1 MFFRNLTRLLFIQ
14 KYLLKHD
21 ARNFSRISDL
31 ILEKPVGK
39 STKVQGWVYALR
51 KMKNNIFC
59 DVYDGSTN
67 EMLQVVI
74 PKSSKPNNL
83 TYGSS
88 IDVEGVLALAPNG
101 RLELQ
106 VNEAY
111 VIGTCDV
118 SQGYP
123 LTPKKPYD
131 AEFLRQYLHFRPR
144 TQEFSSL
151 LRLRDVATAS
161 INNYF
166 RNRNFIH
173 IHTPI
178 ITSNDCEGAGEI
190 FTVKPDSK
198 EVLESMKKDG
208 MSLDEIYFNSKAYLT
223 VSGQLQLEVLARTL
237 SKVYTFGPTFRAENS
252 KSRLHLS
259 EFYMIEAERAFVSN
273 IEEITEEVE
282 LLMKTV
288 TKDMF
293 DRNPSDFHYIG
304 AVEPQWLNCKFGYM
318 TYDEA
323 VNILND
329 HVVQLQHPIK
339 YGEGLSKEHELFLVK
354 HNNNVPIFVINWPKE
369 GKPFYMKECSNDSS
383 KVAGLDLLVPIVGEL
398 VGGSIREDD
407 YEKLKLKLPSNHN
420 LSWYLEIRKYGNVP
434 TGGFGMGFER
444 FLQCVLGITNIKDT
458 IPFPRWP
465 HNCSL

>member
-1 MFFRNLTRLLFIQ
+1 MFSRNITRLLFIQ
-14 KYLLKHD
+14 KYLLKRN
-21 ARNFSRISDL
+21 ARHFSRILDI

-39 STKVQGWVYALR
+39 STKVQGWVYAIR
-51 KMKNNIFC
+51 KMKNNIFF
-59 DVYDGSTN
+59 DVNDGSTN

-74 PKSSKPNNL
+74 PKSSKPVNL

-88 IDVEGVLALAPNG
+88 INAEGIVTLAPNG

-106 VNEAY
+106 VNETH
-111 VIGTCDV
+111 VIGTCDITK
-118 SQGYP
+118 GYP
-123 LTPKKPYD
+123 LQPKKPYD
-131 AEFLRQYLHFRPR
+131 AKYLRQYLHLRPR
-144 TQEFSSL
+144 AQKFSSL
-151 LRLRDVATAS
+151 LRLRDIATAN
-161 INNYF
+161 INNHF
-166 RNRNFIH
+166 RSRNFIH

-178 ITSNDCEGAGEI
+178 ITSNDCEGAGEVFI
-190 FTVKPDSK
+190 VRPDSK
-198 EVLESMKKDG
+198 EVLKSMKKDG

-259 EFYMIEAERAFVSN
+259 EFYMVEAEKAFVSN
-273 IEEITEEVE
+273 IEEIAEEIE
-282 LLMKTV
+282 LLVKTV
-288 TKDMF
+288 TKDML
-293 DRNPSDFHYIG
+293 DHNSLDFHHIG
-304 AVEPQWLNCKFGYM
+304 ATEPQWLNSKFGYM

-329 HVVQLQHPIK
+329 YAVKLQHPIK
-339 YGEGLSKEHELFLVK
+339 YGDVLTKEHELFLVK
-354 HNNNVPIFVINWPKE
+354 YNNSVPLFVINWPKE

-398 VGGSIREDD
+398 VGGSIREDN

-420 LSWYLEIRKYGNVP
+420 LSWYLELRKYGNVS

-465 HNCSL
+465 HNCNL

>member
-1 MFFRNLTRLLFIQ
+1 
-14 KYLLKHD
+14 
-21 ARNFSRISDL
+21 
-31 ILEKPVGK
+31 
-39 STKVQGWVYALR
+39 
-51 KMKNNIFC
+51 MKNNIFF
-59 DVYDGSTN
+59 DVNDGSTN

-74 PKSSKPNNL
+74 PKSSKPVNL

-88 IDVEGVLALAPNG
+88 INAEGIVTLAPNG

-106 VNEAY
+106 VNETH

-118 SQGYP
+118 TKGYP
-123 LTPKKPYD
+123 LQPKKPYD
-131 AEFLRQYLHFRPR
+131 AEYLRQYLHLRPR
-144 TQEFSSL
+144 AQKFSSL
-151 LRLRDVATAS
+151 LRLRDIATAN
-161 INNYF
+161 INNHF
-166 RNRNFIH
+166 RSRNFIH

-178 ITSNDCEGAGEI
+178 ITSNDCEGAGEVFI
-190 FTVKPDSK
+190 VRPDSK

-259 EFYMIEAERAFVSN
+259 EFYMVEAEKAFVSN
-273 IEEITEEVE
+273 IEEIAEEIE
-282 LLMKTV
+282 LLVKTV
-288 TKDMF
+288 TKDML
-293 DRNPSDFHYIG
+293 DHNSLDFHHIG
-304 AVEPQWLNCKFGYM
+304 ATEPQWLNSKFGYM
-318 TYDEA
+318 TYNEA

-329 HVVQLQHPIK
+329 HAVQLQHPIK
-339 YGEGLSKEHELFLVK
+339 YGDVLTKEHELFLVK
-354 HNNNVPIFVINWPKE
+354 YNNSVPLFVINWPKE

-398 VGGSIREDD
+398 VGGSIREDN

-420 LSWYLEIRKYGNVP
+420 LSWYLELRKYGNVS

-465 HNCSL
+465 HNCNL

>member
-1 MFFRNLTRLLFIQ
+1 MFSRNITRLLFIQ
-14 KYLLKHD
+14 KDLLKRN
-21 ARNFSRISDL
+21 ARNFSRILDI

-39 STKVQGWVYALR
+39 STKVQGWVYAIR
-51 KMKNNIFC
+51 KMKNYIFF
-59 DVYDGSTN
+59 DVNDGSTN

-74 PKSSKPNNL
+74 PKSSKPIDL

-88 IDVEGVLALAPNG
+88 INAEGILTLTPNG

-106 VNEAY
+106 VNETH

-118 SQGYP
+118 TKGYP
-123 LTPKKPYD
+123 LQPKKPYD
-131 AEFLRQYLHFRPR
+131 AEYLRQYLHLRPR
-144 TQEFSSL
+144 AQKFSSL
-151 LRLRDVATAS
+151 LRLRDIATAN
-161 INNYF
+161 INNHF
-166 RNRNFIH
+166 RSRNFIH

-178 ITSNDCEGAGEI
+178 ITSNDCEGAGEVFI
-190 FTVKPDSK
+190 VRPDCK
-198 EVLESMKKDG
+198 VLESMKKDG
-208 MSLDEIYFNSKAYLT
+208 IF
-223 VSGQLQLEVLARTL
+223 RTL

-259 EFYMIEAERAFVSN
+259 EFYMVEAEKAFVSN
-273 IEEITEEVE
+273 IEEIAEEVE
-282 LLMKTV
+282 LLVKTV
-288 TKDMF
+288 TKNMLDH
-293 DRNPSDFHYIG
+293 NPLDFHHIG
-304 AVEPQWLNCKFGYM
+304 ATEPQWLNSKFGYM

-323 VNILND
+323 INILND
-329 HVVQLQHPIK
+329 HAVELQHPIK
-339 YGEGLSKEHELFLVK
+339 YGDVLSKKHELFLVK
-354 HNNNVPIFVINWPKE
+354 YNNNVPLFVINWPKE
-369 GKPFYMKECSNDSS
+369 DKPFYMKECSNDSS

-398 VGGSIREDD
+398 VGGSIREDN

-420 LSWYLEIRKYGNVP
+420 LSWYLELRKYGNVS